1 MAMDKK
7 RDRQTVALPG
17 AVMDTTRELSALAS
31 KHGWSSLGVDREDPP
46 TMVAI
51 IEEAV
56 KMLAARAKTKGKK

>member
-1 MAMDKK
+1 MDKK

-17 AVMDTTRELSALAS
+17 PIMDTARELSALAS
-31 KHGWSSLGVDREDPP
+31 KHGWSALGVDREDPP

-56 KMLAARAKTKGKK
+56 KLLAARAKTRGKK